1 MRIFHRDC
9 LPDGRMPSRLPERD
23 YSELT
28 APPMEIPD
36 NARPVHI
43 IFTELV
49 GGHAKNEN
57 GVQRYED
64 YWQLKSGAYLRL
76 FIHRSNR
83 YDKNAVAVFY
93 AEDVLFE
100 SNELGHIPKIDNKE
114 VIAKFNEGLLLE
126 ARVSRVHEWYKLKD
140 VDEEHPQYDVSVRVN
155 CYPGLDAP
163 FDLIL
168 YSKGYLSTDII
179 SEFSKKGLGS
189 PASISAATDQELL
202 SISGVGPKRLAHL
215 RTLFPNC

>member
-1 MRIFHRDC
+1 MATQKRRIF
-9 LPDGRMPSRLPERD
+9 
-23 YSELT
+23 T
-28 APPMEIPD
+28 
-36 NARPVHI
+36 V
-43 IFTELV
+43 
-49 GGHAKNEN
+49 
-57 GVQRYED
+57 
-64 YWQLKSGAYLRL
+64 
-76 FIHRSNR
+76 IHRSNR